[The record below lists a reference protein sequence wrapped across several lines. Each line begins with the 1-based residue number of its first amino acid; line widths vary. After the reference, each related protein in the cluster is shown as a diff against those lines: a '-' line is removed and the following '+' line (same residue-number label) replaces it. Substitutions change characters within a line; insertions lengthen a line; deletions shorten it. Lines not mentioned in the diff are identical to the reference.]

1 MQNLKAFLDSKI
13 QKKKIT
19 MARIILITNRAF
31 PRQFHLFFF
40 FLSLHYISII
50 YLPTPININHI

>member
-13 QKKKIT
+13 QKKKLT

-40 FLSLHYISII
+40 FSLSPL
-50 YLPTPININHI
+50 YLYNLFTYTDKY

>member
-13 QKKKIT
+13 QKKKLT

-40 FLSLHYISII
+40 SLSLSTISLQFI
-50 YLPTPININHI
+50 YLHR

>member
-1 MQNLKAFLDSKI
+1 MQNLKAFLHSKI
-13 QKKKIT
+13 QKKKLT

-40 FLSLHYISII
+40 FSLSPL
-50 YLPTPININHI
+50 YLYNLFTYTDKY

>member
-13 QKKKIT
+13 QKKKLT

-40 FLSLHYISII
+40 FFLSTISLQFI
-50 YLPTPININHI
+50 YLHR